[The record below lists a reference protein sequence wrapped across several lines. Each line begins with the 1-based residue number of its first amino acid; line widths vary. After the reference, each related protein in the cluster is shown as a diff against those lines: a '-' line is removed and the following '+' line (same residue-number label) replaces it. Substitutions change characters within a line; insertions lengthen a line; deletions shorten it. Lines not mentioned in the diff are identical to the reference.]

1 MIELMPAQDELF
13 AAAREHRFVLPRCAA
28 CGEFR
33 FPPRLRCPHCG
44 QTRTEWVAA
53 SGRGT
58 VYSFVVVHQRLHPAF
73 DANLPYA
80 VALVQLEEGPRMLAM
95 LIESDPAEV
104 RVDAP
109 VEVVF
114 QTLDD
119 ELVIPRV
126 RTVRV

>member
-1 MIELMPAQDELF
+1 VIELMPAQDELF
-13 AAAREHRFVLPRCAA
+13 AAARQHRFVLPRCAG

-33 FPPRLRCPHCG
+33 FPPRLRCPRCG

-53 SGRGT
+53 SGSGT
-58 VYSFVVVHQRLHPAF
+58 VYSYVVVHQRLHPAF

-80 VALVQLEEGPRMLAM
+80 VALVHLDEGPRMLAM
-95 LIESDPAEV
+95 VIESDLAGV
-104 RVDAP
+104 RVEAP
-109 VEVVF
+109 VEVAF

-126 RTVRV
+126 RIARV

>member
-1 MIELMPAQDELF
+1 VIELMPVQDELF
-13 AAAREHRFVLPRCAA
+13 AAAREHRFVLPRCEA

-33 FPPRLRCPHCG
+33 FPPRLRCPRCG
-44 QTRTEWVAA
+44 QTHTEWVAA
-53 SGRGT
+53 SGRGS
-58 VYSFVVVHQRLHPAF
+58 VYSYVVVHQRLHPAF

-80 VALVQLEEGPRMLAM
+80 VALVQLEEGPRMLA
-95 LIESDPAEV
+95 LVIESDLADV
-104 RVDAP
+104 RVEAP

-126 RTVRV
+126 RILTA